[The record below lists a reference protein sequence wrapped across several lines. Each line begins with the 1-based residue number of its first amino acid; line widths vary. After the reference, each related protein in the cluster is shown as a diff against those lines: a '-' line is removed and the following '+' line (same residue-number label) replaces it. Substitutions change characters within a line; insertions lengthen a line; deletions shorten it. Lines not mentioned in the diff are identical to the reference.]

1 MKSRKATEITK
12 NPEKKNRKRS
22 SGWIK
27 TTAMAIM

>member
-1 MKSRKATEITK
+1 MKSRKASEIIK
-12 NPEKKNRKRS
+12 NSEKKNKRKS

>member
-1 MKSRKATEITK
+1 MKSRKASEIIK
-12 NPEKKNRKRS
+12 NPEKKNKRKS